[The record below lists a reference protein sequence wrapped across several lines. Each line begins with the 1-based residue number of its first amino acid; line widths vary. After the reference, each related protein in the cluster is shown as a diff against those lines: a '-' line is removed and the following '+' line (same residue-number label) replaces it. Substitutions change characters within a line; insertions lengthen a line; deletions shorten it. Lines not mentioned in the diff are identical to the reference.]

1 MSEDELRDWY
11 DASVRYVLAANGA
24 KDDDADGAAALTAAK
39 GVARLVTMARA
50 DEFAEYMRAHPD
62 PSDEGIDRDIEDR
75 FSLTATPV
83 PGGLESASNIEDVVT
98 AVVRWVRDVAVFA
111 GIAPDDAVF
120 RLSEW
125 VADGAGD
132 DEPVNPIRLVEAY
145 QVMLSTPESSHAAE
159 VVLGDYGFD
168 RPLTVMER
176 ARMDSDIESA
186 LTQYVDEHAGLDE
199 LAPEHRASAKF
210 IECAAAL
217 ADEPTVFSS
226 DGDIRTDEYVAVRFH
241 ELVGKVNALIDR
253 GAHPGDQSAL
263 KAITEFDKAYRDHWG
278 IA

>member
-11 DASVRYVLAANGA
+11 DASVLYVLAANGA

-39 GVARLVTMARA
+39 GVARLVTMARV

-62 PSDEGIDRDIEDR
+62 PGAEGIARSIEER

-83 PGGLESASNIEDVVT
+83 PGGLESASSAEEVAA

-111 GIAPDDAVF
+111 GIAPDDAAF

-145 QVMLSTPESSHAAE
+145 PGHVVHPGIIPRGGGGARRLRVRPPARHHGESPHGLRHRVRAE
-159 VVLGDYGFD
+159 GHRRVRQGVP
-168 RPLTVMER
+168 RPLGHRVMDVMR
-176 ARMDSDIESA
+176 AQRRF
-186 LTQYVDEHAGLDE
+186 AGD
-199 LAPEHRASAKF
+199 
-210 IECAAAL
+210 
-217 ADEPTVFSS
+217 
-226 DGDIRTDEYVAVRFH
+226 AVIP
-241 ELVGKVNALIDR
+241 L
-253 GAHPGDQSAL
+253 GA
-263 KAITEFDKAYRDHWG
+263 
-278 IA
+278 